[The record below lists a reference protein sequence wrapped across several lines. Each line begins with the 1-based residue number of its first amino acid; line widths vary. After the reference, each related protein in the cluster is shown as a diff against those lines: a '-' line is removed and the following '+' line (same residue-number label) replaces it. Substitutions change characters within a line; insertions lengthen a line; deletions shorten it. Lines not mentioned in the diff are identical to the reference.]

1 MPLQPTASLPS
12 LLRCIIQC
20 FSHNRLRSEGL
31 SLPQPC
37 GEQSA
42 NMEEALDPRLRLR
55 AAAGFSPLGYICAN
69 YSARSAVDLT
79 LRPQWTSGG
88 THLSLGGGG
97 GGGGGYGSWRG
108 SASTSARGCQS
119 GPGGDRPPDGG

>member
-37 GEQSA
+37 VEQSA

-55 AAAGFSPLGYICAN
+55 AGCCRLFPSLAI
-69 YSARSAVDLT
+69 AV
-79 LRPQWTSGG
+79 RFIQPAQPWT
-88 THLSLGGGG
+88 
-97 GGGGGYGSWRG
+97 
-108 SASTSARGCQS
+108 
-119 GPGGDRPPDGG
+119 